1 MVSALPERSG
11 PARKRTGAGRHQ
23 RPPAVGGLAMA
34 LAAVPSLRPVAKA
47 WARLGFEVSGVAEFG
62 GCPSFS
68 VTLKEE
74 GVRFLA
80 PPLDPEP
87 SLLAQA
93 VEDRLI
99 AGAGLIGW
107 SWACDDIEESRQNI
121 ERLSGRGFA
130 TDKDGNKSRV
140 VPWKLNPGAVTVL
153 ENTADRQCPEH
164 PNAVTGIDH
173 LVLTVSDADAA
184 ARAYA
189 SNFGL
194 SPKSKTMEERRY
206 SFLKIGRSV
215 VEIVG
220 PVTPSPGPPNGRPWG
235 LAFRCPD
242 LDRTVSHIRKADVDM
257 PEPHDALQGGRI
269 TSLPMHLGGIKIAF
283 MGS

>member
-1 MVSALPERSG
+1 LVPALPERSG
-11 PARKRTGAGRHQ
+11 PARKRTGAGRRQ
-23 RPPAVGGLAMA
+23 RPPAIGGLAMA

-47 WARLGFEVSGVAEFG
+47 WARLGFEVSGIVEFG

-74 GVRFLA
+74 GIRFLA

-130 TDKDGNKSRV
+130 IDKDGNKSRV

-153 ENTADRQCPEH
+153 EATRDPEHREH

-173 LVLTVSDADAA
+173 LVLTVSDTDAA
-184 ARAYA
+184 CRAYA

-194 SPKSKTMEERRY
+194 NPKSKTMKERRY
-206 SFLKIGRSV
+206 AFLKVGRSV

-235 LAFRCPD
+235 LAFHCPD
-242 LDRTVSHIRKADVDM
+242 LDLTTSYIKQAGIDI
-257 PEPHDALQGGRI
+257 PEPHDAIQGGRI
-269 TSLPMHLGGIKIAF
+269 TSLPMHLGGMKIAF
-283 MGS
+283 MGL